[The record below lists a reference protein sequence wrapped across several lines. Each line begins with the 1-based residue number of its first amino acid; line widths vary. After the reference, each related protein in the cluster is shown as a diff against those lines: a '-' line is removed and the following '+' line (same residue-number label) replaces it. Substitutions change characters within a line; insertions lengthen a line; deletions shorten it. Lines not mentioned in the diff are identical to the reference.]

1 MTSACSHTLIY
12 ILAVI
17 LISIISAAEQ
27 HCRYSKS
34 RVTSTEYLLQCVHVR
49 ADAAAEVKRY
59 SRAARVYKAAALARF
74 AYFVP
79 AICESA
85 GQVAA
90 AAAVATRKRRAAV
103 DDAMDS
109 NKDEAERC
117 TELAE
122 RYVREKRFDDAEK
135 FLRKAQRLYPTK
147 KAEDLLTT
155 VTLLSKQSQKSEPEP
170 EVRKRPN
177 AAKSNGPHVQTTIEY
192 SEEQIEHVRRIK
204 KCKDYYEI
212 LGITKEATDSDI
224 KKAYKK
230 LALQLHPD
238 KNKAPGAAEAF
249 KAIGNAVAVLTDTEK
264 RKQYDLYGSD
274 EDRISSS
281 RTTHTHYNYT
291 RGFEADITAEEL
303 FNMFFGGFPQQEFYM
318 RRGGGRWMRQNEAQA
333 QHAHSQQANGYTTFL
348 QMLPVLLLIVLTMM
362 SSFFISDPIY
372 SLHHSSKYS
381 VHRVTQNLKVPYY
394 VKENFH
400 TEYEGNL
407 RRLEHSVEEEYMNFL
422 RHSCYR
428 ERNYR
433 ESMMWKARSF
443 GDQEQFQRARNI
455 ETPSCKKLQEMQ
467 A

>member
-1 MTSACSHTLIY
+1 
-12 ILAVI
+12 
-17 LISIISAAEQ
+17 
-27 HCRYSKS
+27 
-34 RVTSTEYLLQCVHVR
+34 
-49 ADAAAEVKRY
+49 
-59 SRAARVYKAAALARF
+59 
-74 AYFVP
+74 
-79 AICESA
+79 
-85 GQVAA
+85 
-90 AAAVATRKRRAAV
+90 
-103 DDAMDS
+103 MDG

-122 RYVREKRFDDAEK
+122 RCVRENRFDDAEK
-135 FLRKAQRLYPTK
+135 YLKKAQRLYPTK
-147 KAEDLLTT
+147 KAEDLLET
-155 VTLLSKQSQKSEPEP
+155 VTLMSKQNSDFVKPQSET
-170 EVRKRPN
+170 RKRPN
-177 AAKSNGPHVQTTIEY
+177 ATKSNGPQTQMAPDYTEDQLAHVK
-192 SEEQIEHVRRIK
+192 RIR

-249 KAIGNAVAVLTDTEK
+249 KAIGNAVAVLTDVEK

-281 RTTHTHYNYT
+281 RQTHTHYNYT

-318 RRGGGRWMRQNEAQA
+318 RRSGGRWTRQSE
-333 QHAHSQQANGYTTFL
+333 AHSQAHTHSQQQANGYTTFL

-372 SLHHSSKYS
+372 SLHQSSKYS
-381 VHRVTQNLKVPYY
+381 VPRTTQNLKVPYY

-400 TEYEGNL
+400 TEYDGNL
-407 RRLEHSVEEEYMNFL
+407 RRLEVSVEEEFVNFL

-455 ETPSCKKLQEMQ
+455 ETPSCKRLQEMQ